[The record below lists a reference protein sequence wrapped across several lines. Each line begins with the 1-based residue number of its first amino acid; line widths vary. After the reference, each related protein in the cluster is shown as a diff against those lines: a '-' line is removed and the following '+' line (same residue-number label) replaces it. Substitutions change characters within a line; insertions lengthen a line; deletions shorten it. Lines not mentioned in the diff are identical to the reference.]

1 MRTNPS
7 IDDPSNTNLLSSA
20 FSSWLRGISTFLMVP
35 SKSVNC
41 SRIYRTFSSSTIFM
55 ISSRV
60 YLPAIYQSP
69 FSQNKCVAAS
79 MEEAGQLPLNQMLLP
94 RPDRQFI
101 QLPLQQAVQLFLRQI
116 PPGLRLGQRLNRF
129 GKRRLRAAQHFLDA
143 GDVHPFFHQ
152 CLDLQQRSEEHTSE
166 LQSRENLICRL

>member
-1 MRTNPS
+1 DERTCHCCHTS
-7 IDDPSNTNLLSSA
+7 HH
-20 FSSWLRGISTFLMVP
+20 
-35 SKSVNC
+35 
-41 SRIYRTFSSSTIFM
+41 
-55 ISSRV
+55 
-60 YLPAIYQSP
+60 
-69 FSQNKCVAAS
+69 AARPTS
-79 MEEAGQLPLNQMLLP
+79 

-101 QLPLQQAVQLFLRQI
+101 QLPLQQAVQLFLRHI